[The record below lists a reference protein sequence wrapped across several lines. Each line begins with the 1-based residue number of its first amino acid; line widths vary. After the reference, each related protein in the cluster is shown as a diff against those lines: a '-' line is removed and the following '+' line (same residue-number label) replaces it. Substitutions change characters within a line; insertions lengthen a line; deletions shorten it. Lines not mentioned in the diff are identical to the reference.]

1 MRQAENMNYYIYW
14 NYKEETHR
22 GWVNLHGEEFENNK
36 ILSSKANEVC
46 IGELGCLIP
55 YENKVWTLNEDK
67 TISPY
72 DRTDIVI
79 GVADRSEGMVLTLL
93 K

>member
-1 MRQAENMNYYIYW
+1 MNYYIYW
-14 NYKEETHR
+14 NYKEETDR
-22 GWVNLHGEEFENNK
+22 GWVNIHGESFESNK
-36 ILSSKANEVC
+36 HDSSKANEIC

-55 YENKVWTLNEDK
+55 FEHKLWTLNDDK

-79 GVADRSEGMVLTLL
+79 GVADKTEGMVLTLL